1 MMHCNIGQVVAVAHA
16 RDLMAE
22 ASATLRNLPGQILN
36 LTQHDASPD
45 QIRAGVVE
53 FRDSEATEILC
64 DLLTFDVKPT
74 LGCIEER
81 ARSIAK
87 LAAQSGKC
95 NTAMIGGAPYLMP
108 FLEKALMAVGIQ
120 PLYAFSKRESI
131 ESVAADGSVTKRT
144 VFRHAGFIGRD
155 D

>member
-1 MMHCNIGQVVAVAHA
+1 MMHCNIGQG
-16 RDLMAE
+16 
-22 ASATLRNLPGQILN
+22 SILN

-45 QIRAGVVE
+45 QVRAGVVE
-53 FRDSEATEILC
+53 FRESEAVEILH
-64 DLLTFDVKPT
+64 DLLTFEVKPS

-81 ARSIAK
+81 ARCIAM
-87 LAAQSGKC
+87 LAVQSGKC
-95 NTAMIGGAPYLMP
+95 NSAMIGGAPYLMP
-108 FLEKALMAVGIQ
+108 FLEKALLAKGIQ

-131 ESVAADGSVTKRT
+131 ETVAADGSVTKRT